1 MISPKFSLELR
12 LAVVTHYLK
21 GPDGYR
27 ETAAR
32 FGVGRTAVRR
42 WVSALQQHGI
52 DGLTWKTADYTPE
65 FRLKVVHA
73 VIDDKLS
80 LRDATPKF
88 NLSGE
93 SIVYQW
99 VKRFQ
104 ASGAGALSGIKSG
117 RPKKPEPMHK
127 DITSPPAPH
136 DNSPDAQAELRYLRA
151 EVAWLKR
158 AEGLDGG
165 KFQHRKALIIQ
176 ELRREHC
183 LNDLLRAAGMARST
197 FYHNLSA
204 LRKAD
209 KHLALKELILDI
221 YHYHKGR
228 YGYRRITLAL
238 RRSNGPVNHKTVQ
251 RLMAELSLRAVI
263 RIRKYRSWKGQVGK
277 IARNRLQRDF
287 TASSA
292 NEKWVSDVT
301 EFAVNGEKLYLSPGD

>member
-1 MISPKFSLELR
+1 MRSPKFSLEFR
-12 LAVVTHYLK
+12 LAVVTHYLNTR
-21 GPDGYR
+21 DGYR
-27 ETAAR
+27 ETAKR
-32 FGVGRTAVRR
+32 FGVSRTAVRR
-42 WVSALQQHGI
+42 WISAWQQHGI

-65 FRLKVVHA
+65 FRLKVVRA

-80 LRDATPKF
+80 LRDATAKF

-93 SIVYQW
+93 STVYQW

-127 DITSPPAPH
+127 DITSPPALH

-165 KFQHRKALIIQ
+165 KFQRRKALIIQ
-176 ELRREHC
+176 ELRREHG

-209 KHLALKELILDI
+209 KYLALKELILDI
-221 YHYHKGR
+221 YHLHKGR

-251 RLMAELSLRAVI
+251 RLMGELSLRAVI

-277 IARNRLQRDF
+277 IAPNRLQRDF

-301 EFAVNGEKLYLSPGD
+301 EFAVNGESVISPR